1 MARPIKETPILYGE
15 DAKRFEERMKNVQ
28 KETPE
33 QRKIRLEHYHMRA
46 NSGRA
51 RCPI

>member
-1 MARPIKETPILYGE
+1 MARPIKEPSILYGE

-33 QRKIRLEHYHMRA
+33 QRKIESV
-46 NSGRA
+46 N
-51 RCPI
+51 